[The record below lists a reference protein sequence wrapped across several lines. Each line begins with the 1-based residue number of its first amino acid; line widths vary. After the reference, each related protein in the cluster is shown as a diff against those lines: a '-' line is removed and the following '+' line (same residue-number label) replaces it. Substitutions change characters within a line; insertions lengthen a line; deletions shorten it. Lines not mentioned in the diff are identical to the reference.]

1 MGGTLVQA
9 SAEHVERALLWTL
22 QEDTGEFEAEL
33 VDMLGDAELAVERVV
48 TFADAGV
55 LTDNRGLVLRLS
67 DGSEFQLT
75 IVRSR

>member
-1 MGGTLVQA
+1 MGETLVQA

-22 QEDTGEFEAEL
+22 QEDGGFAAEL
-33 VDMLGDAELAVERVV
+33 ADELADDEVAVERVV
-48 TFADAGV
+48 TFADDGV